1 MLINKRAIAY
11 IQQHRLREWF
21 FVGSNDKSW
30 VQSFWLDVH
39 FKLDELFQDNKIS
52 HIEGDEDDRKSPF
65 AEVPL
70 LETLALDG
78 NEIR

>member
-1 MLINKRAIAY
+1 MLLQCPTNVAAT
-11 IQQHRLREWF
+11 
-21 FVGSNDKSW
+21 
-30 VQSFWLDVH
+30 
-39 FKLDELFQDNKIS
+39 FQDNKIS
-52 HIEGDEDDRKSPF
+52 HIEGEEDDRKSPF

>member
-1 MLINKRAIAY
+1 MICIMKRVN
-11 IQQHRLREWF
+11 F
-21 FVGSNDKSW
+21 
-30 VQSFWLDVH
+30 
-39 FKLDELFQDNKIS
+39 FQDNKIS

>member
-1 MLINKRAIAY
+1 MWSTSSVFSISYCTAHTNVAAT
-11 IQQHRLREWF
+11 
-21 FVGSNDKSW
+21 
-30 VQSFWLDVH
+30 
-39 FKLDELFQDNKIS
+39 FQDNKIS
-52 HIEGDEDDRKSPF
+52 HIEGEEDDRKSPF